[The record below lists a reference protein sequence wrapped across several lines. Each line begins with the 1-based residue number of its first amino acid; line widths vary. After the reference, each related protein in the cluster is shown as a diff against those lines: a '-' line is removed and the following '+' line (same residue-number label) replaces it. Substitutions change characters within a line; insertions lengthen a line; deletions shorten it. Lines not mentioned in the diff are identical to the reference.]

1 MALRQDERGLVRAA
15 ELALAGDESAE
26 LLLVLDQFEELFT
39 LVDDEERRVRF
50 LALLAATAGSESRVR
65 VVLTLRADFYDRPL
79 RYPGFSELVERG
91 TIAVHPL
98 TGDELRRAV
107 VEPAHRAGL
116 SVEDG
121 LVAEMV
127 ADVQGEPGALPL
139 LQYALSELYERRD
152 ERTLTL
158 ESYQEIGGISG
169 ALARRAD
176 ELFLSLAEDAQATV
190 RRLFTRLVALG
201 EGAEDTRRRVLRS
214 EVDAI
219 SGGQKTIGEVID
231 AYGRHRLLAFDRDPI
246 SGGPTVEI
254 AHEVLLREWPRLRGW
269 IDQDRDGLRLLRHL
283 SESAAAWDR
292 LGRDEGDLYRGARL
306 EQSLAWTEA
315 HPSDLNPLETEFLV
329 ASRERRDAD
338 RRAEQERIE
347 QRIRQ
352 NRRLR
357 VALAV
362 IAVALLGAIVAG
374 VLAFDQRGEANQQA
388 ERAEAEAARA
398 NQESARAASE
408 AERATE
414 QAAVA
419 QEQAELA
426 AAEAERADQTAFESD
441 TGRLIAESAAR
452 VVDNRRLSLLLAA
465 EGHRRAGSI
474 ETLGG
479 LQRALTGSLGFLGY
493 FGEGPTYRAVAL
505 GPDDRL
511 VAATAL
517 AAEVYDLETGELE
530 QRTPLPEG
538 ATVVALAPRGQLVA
552 VAREDDTAAVLD
564 TGTGGELDAPLEM
577 ALSRDL
583 GHLATTQ
590 ADGTVLLWDLATG
603 RERTIVTDLA
613 VVDQART
620 VPVAFSPDG
629 SLLATGSGIPPDANA
644 PPVVGVR
651 VWDVPSGAQLGGG
664 FEPNPS
670 FEDEPERGVDRGFG
684 TQALAF
690 DADGRTLTTV
700 GRWTVRR
707 WSLETGEMLSDFLV
721 PGARDYS
728 TQTPFGYAQLSDTV
742 GAGLLPGGSVS
753 VFDLQSGELL
763 EGLIDMQLTAGG
775 LAASADGSAV
785 AVAGEDGIGL

>member
-1 MALRQDERGLVRAA
+1 MAATREAEQVVGTLDYAAPEQIEDGPIAAQTDVYGLGCVLYQCLVGEVPYPKDTRMQLLWAHLEEAPSAASEHNSELPPGIDAVVGRALAKEPQQRFATCGELVAEAWLALSHDVTAAELAGRTRAALPDAPVRNPYKGLLAFREEDADDFFGREAMTEELLERLARPEREPLVVVGPSGSGKSSLVRAGLLPLLRAGGIPGSASWRIVELVPGSHPSEELEAALVELVPERTADLLVALRQDERGLVRAA

-79 RYPGFSELVERG
+79 RYPGFSEFVERG

-219 SGGQKTIGEVID
+219 PGGEETIGEVID

-254 AHEVLLREWPRLRGW
+254 AHEALLREWPRLRGW

-329 ASRERRDAD
+329 ARPERRDAD

-388 ERAEAEAARA
+388 ERAEAE
-398 NQESARAASE
+398 
-408 AERATE
+408 
-414 QAAVA
+414 
-419 QEQAELA
+419 
-426 AAEAERADQTAFESD
+426 RADQTAFESD
-441 TGRLIAESAAR
+441 
-452 VVDNRRLSLLLAA
+452 
-465 EGHRRAGSI
+465 
-474 ETLGG
+474 
-479 LQRALTGSLGFLGY
+479 
-493 FGEGPTYRAVAL
+493 
-505 GPDDRL
+505 
-511 VAATAL
+511 
-517 AAEVYDLETGELE
+517 
-530 QRTPLPEG
+530 
-538 ATVVALAPRGQLVA
+538 
-552 VAREDDTAAVLD
+552 
-564 TGTGGELDAPLEM
+564 
-577 ALSRDL
+577 
-583 GHLATTQ
+583 
-590 ADGTVLLWDLATG
+590 
-603 RERTIVTDLA
+603 
-613 VVDQART
+613 
-620 VPVAFSPDG
+620 
-629 SLLATGSGIPPDANA
+629 
-644 PPVVGVR
+644 PVV
-651 VWDVPSGAQLGGG
+651 
-664 FEPNPS
+664 
-670 FEDEPERGVDRGFG
+670 
-684 TQALAF
+684 
-690 DADGRTLTTV
+690 
-700 GRWTVRR
+700 
-707 WSLETGEMLSDFLV
+707 
-721 PGARDYS
+721 
-728 TQTPFGYAQLSDTV
+728 
-742 GAGLLPGGSVS
+742 
-753 VFDLQSGELL
+753 
-763 EGLIDMQLTAGG
+763 
-775 LAASADGSAV
+775 
-785 AVAGEDGIGL
+785 